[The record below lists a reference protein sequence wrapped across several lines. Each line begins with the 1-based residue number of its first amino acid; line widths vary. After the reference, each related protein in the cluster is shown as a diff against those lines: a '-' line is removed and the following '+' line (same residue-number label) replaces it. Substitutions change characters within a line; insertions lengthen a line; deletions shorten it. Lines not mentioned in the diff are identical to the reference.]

1 MMLDETNSA
10 ITQLTA
16 RSPSLFKRLPER
28 IFAPL
33 ASANRGQ
40 YWHLLC
46 ALYDKRFGP
55 DAPLPPGSGFLMREI
70 THDIA
75 EEMQHQEWVLE
86 EFEATPSTP
95 LANRANAVF
104 NRLRDSGW
112 LRVERLG
119 VRDMVSMPP
128 AVAHFMNR
136 LIEFAH
142 TGPEFVSGKIRSIEA
157 NLKLLL
163 HENADGASLQEAA
176 RQSRALLEHI
186 RIASTNVRDLMREIG
201 DIEAT
206 SEFVRR
212 FFDDYVERI
221 FIADYKELR
230 TREHPLARRQEILR
244 LLGYIRQTALRERL
258 LRWYQEKQAAGNAAR
273 AEALFERDLQKIEEL
288 QRIDEYLNRLD
299 DEIRRANRQALA
311 YLDYRLRATQPLGQM
326 IHDAVAAVI
335 KHGEKAAACTPFACG
350 NAISSER
357 LARPRQQNY
366 QAPPGKLRTQT
377 ISPERAA
384 YARLVLQARDR
395 RVMTFPKLAAFVRT
409 QLAGRDAMTSAELPT
424 DSIEAVRALQ
434 MLCTLA
440 TEHAGRPRPLPGGF
454 IIRRDGKDEQPSP
467 AISHIPFS
475 LIRLRASKEDKT

>member
-1 MMLDETNSA
+1 M
-10 ITQLTA
+10 
-16 RSPSLFKRLPER
+16 
-28 IFAPL
+28 
-33 ASANRGQ
+33 
-40 YWHLLC
+40 
-46 ALYDKRFGP
+46 
-55 DAPLPPGSGFLMREI
+55 
-70 THDIA
+70 
-75 EEMQHQEWVLE
+75 
-86 EFEATPSTP
+86 
-95 LANRANAVF
+95 
-104 NRLRDSGW
+104 
-112 LRVERLG
+112 
-119 VRDMVSMPP
+119 
-128 AVAHFMNR
+128 
-136 LIEFAH
+136 
-142 TGPEFVSGKIRSIEA
+142 
-157 NLKLLL
+157 
-163 HENADGASLQEAA
+163 
-176 RQSRALLEHI
+176 EHI
-186 RIASTNVRDLMREIG
+186 RVASTNVRDLMREIG

-206 SEFVRR
+206 GEFVRR

-395 RVMTFPKLAAFVRT
+395 RVMTFPKLAAFVRM